1 MSEESETEDVNPTQ
15 RQQTASDYL
24 YQTFINGASFFA
36 LSISW
41 VWHWFERRHAITQTV
56 LLIPITVAVGPIVMG
71 AISWS
76 LDFFFG
82 QLVILGNDA
91 QTRTHLLPLGFSLNV
106 IYMLWFIT
114 AVLGFVRVKALQSRI
129 EQLENM
135 AG

>member
-1 MSEESETEDVNPTQ
+1 MSEESDTKDANSSQ
-15 RQQTASDYL
+15 RQRTASDYL

-41 VWHWFERRHAITQTV
+41 MWHWFERRHAFTQTI

-71 AISWS
+71 TISSS

-82 QLVILGNDA
+82 RLVILGNDA
-91 QTRTHLLPLGFSLNV
+91 QTRTHPLPLGFSLNV
-106 IYMLWFIT
+106 LYILWFIT
-114 AVLGFVRVKALQSRI
+114 TVVGFVRMKSLQSRI

-135 AG
+135 GG